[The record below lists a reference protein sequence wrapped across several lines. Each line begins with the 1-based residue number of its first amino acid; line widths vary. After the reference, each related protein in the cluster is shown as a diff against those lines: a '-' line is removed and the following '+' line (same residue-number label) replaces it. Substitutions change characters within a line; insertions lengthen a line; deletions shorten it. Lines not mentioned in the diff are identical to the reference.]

1 MRLLLKC
8 LHQLG
13 VIAFMGALAAQ
24 LVLVVAAGDAAAQLS
39 WRQAAA
45 QVSGWLVMPA
55 LLLAIL
61 TGMLLM
67 MAHPPFI
74 AARWV
79 WAKALLGM
87 VTGAVLFFGVQTAVN
102 QALQL
107 AGAAPESADAAL
119 LQQALRTEWAGGWI
133 AMAVSLAAV
142 VLAVWRPSLA
152 SRAEPGQST
161 DAG

>member
-1 MRLLLKC
+1 MRPLLKC

-13 VIAFMGALAAQ
+13 VIGFMGALAAQ
-24 LVLVVAAGDAAAQLS
+24 LVLVIAAGDAGAQLS

-45 QVSGWLVMPA
+45 HISGWLVMPA

-67 MAHPPFI
+67 MAHPAFI

-87 VTGAVLFFGVQTAVN
+87 VVGAVLFFGVQTAVN

-107 AGAAPESADAAL
+107 AGAAAESADAAL
-119 LQQALRTEWAGGWI
+119 LQQALRTECLGGWT
-133 AMAVSLAAV
+133 ALAVSAV
-142 VLAVWRPSLA
+142 AVALAVWRPRLA
-152 SRAEPGQST
+152 ASGQNT

>member
-13 VIAFMGALAAQ
+13 VIGFMGALAAQ
-24 LVLVVAAGDAAAQLS
+24 LVLVLASGDAAMQLP

-55 LLLAIL
+55 LLLTTV
-61 TGMLLM
+61 TGLLLM
-67 MAHPPFI
+67 MAHAPFM

-87 VTGAVLFFGVQTAVN
+87 VVGAVLLFGVQTAVR
-102 QALQL
+102 QALLL
-107 AGAAPESADAAL
+107 AGTEDAAL
-119 LQQALRTEWAGGWI
+119 RQDLQQALRTEWVGGWL
-133 AMAVSLAAV
+133 ALGTALLAVA
-142 VLAVWRPSLA
+142 LAVWRPRL
-152 SRAEPGQST
+152 GQGA
-161 DAG
+161 D

>member
-1 MRLLLKC
+1 MRPLLKC

-13 VIAFMGALAAQ
+13 VIGFMGALAAQ
-24 LVLVVAAGDAAAQLS
+24 LLLVLAAGDAALQLP

-45 QVSGWLVMPA
+45 TISGWLVMPA

-87 VTGAVLFFGVQTAVN
+87 VVGAVLFFGVQTAVT

-107 AGAAPESADAAL
+107 AGAPPASANAAL

-142 VLAVWRPSLA
+142 ALAVWRPRLA
-152 SRAEPGQST
+152 APGQNP
-161 DAG
+161 DAD